1 MGQKMY
7 NVTIQGITKQYP
19 EKIPYSEIVKEYEG
33 STDAPVMLV
42 IVNGRLRELHKHLK
56 ADCEIEFVTSK
67 DPIGHKTYCR
77 SASLILL
84 KAIYDVAE
92 HENVDKVRIR
102 YSVSKGYYCTIE
114 GNVVLDQQFLD
125 QVEARMHQ
133 MVEADLPINK
143 KSVNTDDAIAT
154 FARYGMHDKE
164 KLFAYRRVSK
174 VNI

>member
-42 IVNGRLRELHKHLK
+42 IVNGRLRELHKYLK

-92 HENVDKVRIR
+92 HKNIDKVRIH

-114 GNVVLDQQFLD
+114 GNIELTQEFLD
-125 QVEARMHQ
+125 KVERRMRT
-133 MVEADLPINK
+133 MVEKNLPIQK
-143 KSVNTDDAIAT
+143 KVCIQTMRLQCLESMGCMTKNDCFIIEGYHV
-154 FARYGMHDKE
+154 
-164 KLFAYRRVSK
+164 
-174 VNI
+174 